1 MGSDDRTYG
10 ILELV
15 QASGVPRRTIR
26 YYVQRGLLPP
36 PEGAGRGHFYREDHL
51 RRLLNIRDLQDQ
63 GLTLEE
69 ILVLLEDRGKAEAAE
84 APPLPEIEVVTR
96 IRVNE
101 GIDLVVSSGA
111 EPPTPSQIRAL
122 AHAAAQILNRRK
134 GP

>member
-1 MGSDDRTYG
+1 MSSEDRTYG

-36 PEGAGRGHFYREDHL
+36 PEGAGRGHFYREGHL
-51 RRLLNIRDLQDQ
+51 RRLLSIRDLQNQ
-63 GLTLEE
+63 GLSLEE
-69 ILVLLEDRGKAEAAE
+69 ILILLEEGAERD

-96 IRVNE
+96 IRVKE
-101 GIDLVVSSGA
+101 GIDIIVSSGT

-122 AHAAAQILNRRK
+122 ATAASEILSGRK
-134 GP
+134 SL